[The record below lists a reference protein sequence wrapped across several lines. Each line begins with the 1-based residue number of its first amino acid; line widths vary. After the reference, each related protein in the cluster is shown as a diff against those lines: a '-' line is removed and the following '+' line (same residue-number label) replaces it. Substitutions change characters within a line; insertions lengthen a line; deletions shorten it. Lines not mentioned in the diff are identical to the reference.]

1 MNVLAKIVV
10 QHALKIKLFITT
22 NAELAQQIH
31 MFLKTHVFAKMDSNM
46 ILLTILAPILFPP
59 ALMVNTIME
68 LSVYAMLVSEDTMV
82 NVVNALINPA
92 TTNAF
97 VRAAKFMMP
106 KITDVL
112 QTVAQIQCGMEIHVY
127 VTQVLSFTTMLVDN
141 APADL
146 LPTKTPTLVFAQI
159 TMSLTL
165 LIIDVMLTVHQAIS
179 LMETLAFVHL
189 VLSKYQ
195 IPVDN
200 VPAEAQ
206 LTAPQILVFV
216 KTVIH
221 MTLLIIDA
229 TLTVVPMKFY
239 QATPVYVLE
248 TSTDTITYVDNAL
261 VVPLLITHKLH
272 AFALSLDKH
281 LT

>member
-1 MNVLAKIVV
+1 MLAKILV

-31 MFLKTHVFAKMDSNM
+31 MFPKTLVFAKMDNNM

-59 ALMVNTIME
+59 ALLVNTIME
-68 LSVYAMLVSEDTMV
+68 LSVYAMLVSEDIMV
-82 NVVNALINPA
+82 NVVNALINLA
-92 TTNAF
+92 TINAF
-97 VRAAKFMMP
+97 VKAAKFMML
-106 KITDVL
+106 KITDVPL
-112 QTVAQIQCGMEIHVY
+112 TVAQIQCGMETHVS
-127 VTQVLSFTTMLVDN
+127 VTQVLSFITMLVDN

-146 LPTKTPTLVFAQI
+146 LPTKTPTLVFAKI
-159 TMSLTL
+159 TMFLTL
-165 LIIDVMLTVHQAIS
+165 LIIDAMLTVHQVIL
-179 LMETLAFVHL
+179 LMETLVFAHL

-200 VPAEAQ
+200 VPVEAQ

-216 KTVIH
+216 KMVIH
-221 MTLLIIDA
+221 MTLQIIDA

-239 QATPVYVLE
+239 LATPVYALE

-261 VVPLLITHKLH
+261 VVPLLITLKLH

-281 LT
+281 LI